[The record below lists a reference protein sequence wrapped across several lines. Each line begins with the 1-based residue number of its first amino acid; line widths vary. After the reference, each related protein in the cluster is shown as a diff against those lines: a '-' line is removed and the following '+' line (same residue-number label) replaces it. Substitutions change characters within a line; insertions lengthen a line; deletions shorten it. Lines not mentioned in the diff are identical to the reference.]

1 MNDINTIVISGTL
14 AGEPRQIATQKGS
27 IGVSFRLKTVRE
39 YNGKEYSA
47 YVSVKH
53 FGDGAAAVLAS
64 AQGTALVVSG
74 RLDVESWDDKG
85 GAKHYDTVVKADT
98 VAGYQPPQQAQPQ
111 QQQYNPP
118 ATNAYGQTNPY
129 NNMAA
134 APRQD
139 ETPF

>member
-1 MNDINTIVISGTL
+1 MSDINLVIISGTL

-47 YVSVKH
+47 YVTVTH

-74 RLDVESWDDKG
+74 RLDVESWDDKAG
-85 GAKHYDTVVKADT
+85 QRHYETVVNAAT
-98 VAGYQPPQQAQPQ
+98 VAGYQPPQAQPQ
-111 QQQYNPP
+111 QAYNPP
-118 ATNAYGQTNPY
+118 AVNAYGQTSPY
-129 NNMAA
+129 QS
-134 APRQD
+134 PRQD